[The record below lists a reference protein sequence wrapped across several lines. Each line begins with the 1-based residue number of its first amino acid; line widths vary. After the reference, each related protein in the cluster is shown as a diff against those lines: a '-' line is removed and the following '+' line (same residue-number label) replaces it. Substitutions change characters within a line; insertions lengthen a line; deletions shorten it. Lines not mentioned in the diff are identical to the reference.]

1 MSALQTTARVA
12 WHAALVG
19 FRDER
24 TIFTWKTW
32 TTGWMLRVIA
42 QVVFFALI
50 GLLVGSLEM
59 LHFIL
64 VGNAVLLATMSVN
77 MTTAT
82 TTWERRAGTMPLLVA
97 APGSHVTVF
106 LARSFQRVA
115 DGSATAV
122 AGFFVAAWIFALP
135 LPWPA
140 VLWVVPLMFVVAL
153 TSYLFALFLGA
164 LVLRAMDARNVVSNI
179 FTLVMMAVCGV
190 NVPVDVLPGWAQ
202 VLAVAFPLT
211 HGLEA
216 VRELLAGASARD
228 VIAPV
233 GLALAVGLAW
243 LTVAIP
249 TFWWFAERGRRDGT
263 IEFGG

>member
-1 MSALQTTARVA
+1 MSAFQTTVRVA

-50 GLLVGSLEM
+50 GLLVGSLGL

-97 APGSHVTVF
+97 APVSHVTVF

-115 DGSATAV
+115 DGAATAV
-122 AGFFVAAWIFALP
+122 AGFFCSAWIFALP
-135 LPWPA
+135 LPWPR
-140 VLWVVPLMFVVAL
+140 VLWVIPLIVVVAL

-164 LVLRAMDARNVVSNI
+164 LVLRAMDARNVVSNV

-190 NVPVDVLPGWAQ
+190 NVPVDVLPGGAQ
-202 VLAVAFPLT
+202 ALAAVFPLT
-211 HGLEA
+211 HGLRA
-216 VRELLAGASARD
+216 VRELLAGGPGTAILAD
-228 VIAPV
+228 V
-233 GLALAVGLAW
+233 GLAFVVGLAW